1 LLASSPLE
9 ASGSVPDTAHDTSEY
24 ILGHPNYQLEVNR
37 IYNDVNDTNALGN
50 EQSLDYIPT
59 SGYDPAII
67 ELIKSEYIPQDS
79 AFLDASPGV
88 LAVED
93 SSPTGGTA
101 LIGDTSQ
108 EDYDNY
114 KNIPIGIRGNAI
126 LINNK

>member
-1 LLASSPLE
+1 
-9 ASGSVPDTAHDTSEY
+9 VPDTAHDTSEY

-37 IYNDVNDTNALGN
+37 IYNDINDTNALGN

-93 SSPTGGTA
+93 SFPTGGTA